1 MSTGA
6 LFAGALVLIVV
17 LVAVVAY
24 EAHVYQRN
32 KVFKATAVQ
41 LVTPPGPRWWQRL
54 LDRFLTAVIVLALIA
69 AVLRFMPRGSRPV
82 DPSPEPSATSP
93 AAPGASSADQST
105 TSHPRSS
112 TPNGV
117 SR

>member
-1 MSTGA
+1 MSAGA
-6 LFAGALVLIVV
+6 LFAGAVV

-24 EAHVYQRN
+24 ETHVYQRN
-32 KVFKATAVQ
+32 KAFKATAVQ

-54 LDRFLTAVIVLALIA
+54 LDRFLTTVIVLALIA
-69 AVLRFMPRGSRPV
+69 AVLRFMPRGSRPT
-82 DPSPEPSATSP
+82 DLGPAPSATSP
-93 AAPGASSADQST
+93 AAPGAPSADRPA